1 MRICSLFAVCLGI
14 GFGNPL
20 FAGEIVSARAEGP
33 GLGTR
38 DGTIELTKKWPS
50 PNNDNDDSKGGNFPW
65 GQGNNFRRY
74 GDDFQFDVLGYID
87 VVLTVDPTGDPN
99 LLPATEHEVAA
110 KIVNNTGVPWTGIRL
125 VLGTGVGQAFSP
137 LAPGTLDGL
146 DFDDP
151 DWDPRPPE
159 AKNHFDRVNHAPTVL
174 EFGNDVLGDQQ
185 NELLQFYLDVP
196 DNEAN
201 DNYDFTLRHIPLP
214 EPASAGMMM
223 VFASLLG
230 RRRAG

>member
-14 GFGNPL
+14 GFGNPV

-38 DGTIELTKKWPS
+38 DGTIELIPGLYDWL
-50 PNNDNDDSKGGNFPW
+50 NNDNDNHGNWPFTL
-65 GQGNNFRRY
+65 GNNARGY
-74 GDDFQFDVLGYID
+74 GQPLNFDVFGYID
-87 VVLTVDPTGDPN
+87 VVLTVDPVGGPN
-99 LLPATEHEVAA
+99 LPATEHDFASS
-110 KIVNNTGVPWTGIRL
+110 IFNNTDVPWTGIRL

-159 AKNHFDRVNHAPTVL
+159 AAIKFDLVYADPTVL
-174 EFGNDVLGDQQ
+174 EFGNDDLESEE
-185 NELLQFYLDVP
+185 NETLHFYLDVP

-201 DNYDFTLRHIPLP
+201 VNYDFTLRHVPLP